1 MGSTHR
7 HSSNDHILAIGCWMV
22 GSRNSDEEA
31 QSFETRCGL
40 SVWLTIPSARPV
52 EEAEPVLKQWRERGY
67 KIALWTDSCAP
78 GLTPQYRISE
88 TAHVEMQHTPE
99 TYPGYAVAV
108 NKLIRH
114 VMRRYDDADWFVT
127 GGDDVL
133 PDPNKSA
140 EEIALE
146 CSDHF
151 RLVNG
156 TIMSM
161 PHRVHREPPET
172 FGVMQPTGHRYGEDP
187 TNPNPALRTAYID
200 RVAGSP
206 WMGRSWCER
215 INQGKGPLW
224 PEFQH
229 MHVDECLR
237 AVAVKLGVY
246 WERPDLIHFHNHWG
260 LPREGERHGQAD
272 RMPEHLKKW
281 NTPEHWRESKAILDR
296 LKAEDFKSCLPL

>member
-1 MGSTHR
+1 MR
-7 HSSNDHILAIGCWMV
+7 NDL
-22 GSRNSDEEA
+22 
-31 QSFETRCGL
+31 Q
-40 SVWLTIPSARPV
+40 
-52 EEAEPVLKQWRERGY
+52 
-67 KIALWTDSCAP
+67 
-78 GLTPQYRISE
+78 
-88 TAHVEMQHTPE
+88 
-99 TYPGYAVAV
+99 
-108 NKLIRH
+108 
-114 VMRRYDDADWFVT
+114 ADWFVT

-133 PDPNKSA
+133 PDPNHSA
-140 EEIALE
+140 EEIARQCSEHFGE
-146 CSDHF
+146 CTDISDSGSI
-151 RLVNG
+151 G
-156 TIMSM
+156 TLIKWG
-161 PHRVHREPPET
+161 T

-229 MHVDECLR
+229 MHVDEALR

-260 LPREGERHGQAD
+260 LPHEGEKHGQAS

-296 LKAEDFKSCLPL
+296 LKSEDFKSCLPL

>member
-140 EEIALE
+140 EEIARE

-151 RLVNG
+151 RNLNIERTG
-156 TIMSM
+156 ETIE
-161 PHRVHREPPET
+161 VHPT
-172 FGVMQPTGHRYGEDP
+172 FGVMQPTGDRFAQGS
-187 TNPNPALRTAYID
+187 ID
-200 RVAGSP
+200 RICGSP

-224 PEFQH
+224 PEYTHCF
-229 MHVDECLR
+229 VDEELQN
-237 AVAVKLGVY
+237 VALKYGVL
-246 WERPDLIHFHNHWG
+246 WQRRDLVHLHKHFQ
-260 LPREGERHGQAD
+260 RESDDLNSNAIP
-272 RMPEHLKKW
+272 MPTPAHLKEA
-281 NTPEHWRESKAILDR
+281 TSPEHWAKYKTLFESRKA
-296 LKAEDFKSCLPL
+296 AGFPGHQPL

>member
-1 MGSTHR
+1 
-7 HSSNDHILAIGCWMV
+7 
-22 GSRNSDEEA
+22 
-31 QSFETRCGL
+31 
-40 SVWLTIPSARPV
+40 
-52 EEAEPVLKQWRERGY
+52 
-67 KIALWTDSCAP
+67 
-78 GLTPQYRISE
+78 
-88 TAHVEMQHTPE
+88 
-99 TYPGYAVAV
+99 
-108 NKLIRH
+108 
-114 VMRRYDDADWFVT
+114 MRRYDDADWFVT

-140 EEIALE
+140 EEIARE
-146 CSDHF
+146 CSEHF
-151 RLVNG
+151 AQLH
-156 TIMSM
+156 MDYSEY
-161 PHRVHREPPET
+161 EPPEHADTGVHPFTMQARVMTGEQMQT

-229 MHVDECLR
+229 MHVDEALR

-260 LPREGERHGQAD
+260 LPHEGEKHGQAS

-296 LKAEDFKSCLPL
+296 LKSEDFKSCMPLP